1 MVRGDRPAR
10 RRHWSPHPLV
20 LEVPLLLGTGL
31 LPSAP
36 MVVQVPEG
44 SEAGQH
50 DEQDAAGE
58 THSQASHI
66 DVSAPWEWEGA
77 RGERATALGTV
88 TQSSNPAVLVSCSLR
103 GATSNPGTP
112 CPCQAADP
120 TSSPAL
126 RIAGTCTQQAVTHH
140 AAQRGDGAPTPA
152 MRGGRGHRVGEGRGT
167 PTLQTPAASSAL
179 QPLPPPEF
187 TTKLAELH

>member
-1 MVRGDRPAR
+1 MVRGDCPAR

-66 DVSAPWEWEGA
+66 DVSASWEWG
-77 RGERATALGTV
+77 RGERRTSHRLGDCHSIQQPRSSCLLLPERSHFQPWDPLPLPGSRPHLLTCSENCWNLHPAGCDTSRSSEGRWSPHPSNEGWEG
-88 TQSSNPAVLVSCSLR
+88 TQ
-103 GATSNPGTP
+103 
-112 CPCQAADP
+112 
-120 TSSPAL
+120 
-126 RIAGTCTQQAVTHH
+126 
-140 AAQRGDGAPTPA
+140 
-152 MRGGRGHRVGEGRGT
+152 GGRGEGNSYTADPRCLVCT
-167 PTLQTPAASSAL
+167 AA
-179 QPLPPPEF
+179 PPSP
-187 TTKLAELH
+187 

>member
-1 MVRGDRPAR
+1 MNRMPQVRPTARPATSMCLR
-10 RRHWSPHPLV
+10 P
-20 LEVPLLLGTGL
+20 
-31 LPSAP
+31 
-36 MVVQVPEG
+36 G
-44 SEAGQH
+44 SG
-50 DEQDAAGE
+50 
-58 THSQASHI
+58 
-66 DVSAPWEWEGA
+66 EGA

-179 QPLPPPEF
+179 QPPLPLNSRQSWQSCTEHNARVPGTLGGLMLTGTAGPAAHGLPSQERGD
-187 TTKLAELH
+187 TG